1 MCACVRG
8 GEPGLVVPKSSRR
21 RGKGFVD
28 EGFRTLKAREK
39 PQLLAG
45 EEREQGAVG
54 SDLLS
59 GEP

>member
-1 MCACVRG
+1 M
-8 GEPGLVVPKSSRR
+8 
-21 RGKGFVD
+21 D

-39 PQLLAG
+39 TQLLAG

-54 SDLLS
+54 SGLLS